1 MLSKRQRPDF
11 RKKCKW
17 IHLQQFK
24 YCHYGVRSTRYSN
37 TMLSPFRCSVSCNA
51 CVLQARSTTLHN
63 IFLFF
68 LLKTQI
74 SIRNIIL
81 STARELKEQYF
92 DVEDNLPVNANELP
106 QLFFD

>member
-1 MLSKRQRPDF
+1 M
-11 RKKCKW
+11 
-17 IHLQQFK
+17 
-24 YCHYGVRSTRYSN
+24 
-37 TMLSPFRCSVSCNA
+37 
-51 CVLQARSTTLHN
+51 LHN
-63 IFLFF
+63 IFHFF